1 MDTVPGISKL
11 YTPDIHKKVVD
22 IKQLLD
28 EVEHDIMN
36 LISKTEVCV
45 IALIIHN
52 IMRKPNSIIVLLY
65 IFHIIHTQKQKR
77 SVQPF

>member
-45 IALIIHN
+45 IAQT
-52 IMRKPNSIIVLLY
+52 RGFDNS
-65 IFHIIHTQKQKR
+65 
-77 SVQPF
+77 